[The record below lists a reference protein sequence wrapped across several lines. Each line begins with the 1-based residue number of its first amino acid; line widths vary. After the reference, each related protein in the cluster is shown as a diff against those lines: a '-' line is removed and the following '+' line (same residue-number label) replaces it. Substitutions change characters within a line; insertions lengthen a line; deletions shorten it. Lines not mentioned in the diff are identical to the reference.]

1 MARQATKAARPSN
14 PATGMAEG
22 KAPVSLPKRSN
33 QSAKLAD
40 AKVPAKS
47 DVITE
52 CKNNTSGAPH
62 IMVSAPGHPTL
73 GIPQNRMNAE
83 LNKLAKVG
91 GSYAAVKAA
100 YEKAK
105 ANPPVAKLANGLDG
119 RSAPHSAKA
128 VGDAAGKGNP
138 AKGPAKSEPKPADK
152 KAARKEAKAA
162 TAAPKADDKRSI
174 TIVKKDFA
182 FGREGTARRAS
193 WDICL
198 KAKTAADYIAKGG
211 AAKYLPR
218 WVAAGAIKLA

>member
-1 MARQATKAARPSN
+1 MTTVNKAAKAIRAPR
-14 PATGMAEG
+14 AA
-22 KAPVSLPKRSN
+22 KAAPVSLPKRSS

-40 AKVPAKS
+40 SPAPVKS

-62 IMVSAPGHPTL
+62 IMVTAPGHPTL
-73 GIPQNRMNAE
+73 GIPANRMNAE

-105 ANPPVAKLANGLDG
+105 ANSPVAKLANGLDG
-119 RSAPHSAKA
+119 RSAPHSAKSVA
-128 VGDAAGKGNP
+128 DAAGKGNP
-138 AKGPAKSEPKPADK
+138 AKAAPKAADK

-162 TAAPKADDKRSI
+162 TAAPKADDKRAI

-198 KAKTAADYIAKGG
+198 KSKTAADYIAKGG

-218 WVAAGAIKLA
+218 WVSAGAIKLA